1 MPDWFYRTCSQPLL
15 FALPVSAGRG
25 LALGVMGTL
34 ARLPG
39 GTAVIDFL
47 GHMRPDPRLAT
58 PLNGVTFPT
67 PVGLGAEIDP
77 SGSALRAFRQF
88 GIGFQEIGPVTV
100 EARSASTPTTRW
112 PTQLGWSTSDPP
124 ESLGLPFWKARLAA
138 LPKSVIP
145 LVARVAI
152 PPGTSPDEATRQCRQ
167 IIDELSPASVFAL
180 DTLKVAARENWSSE
194 AWQAHVAAVREA
206 IHANGKKLWLCLPVD
221 LDPDDLQ
228 RWIDHCVEPNADGVM
243 VDGVLRHEAGI
254 LHGTPGCDLAREVI
268 RGLRAKCS
276 GTEVCTG
283 VPLAAC
289 PPVQAGSRSRT
300 GGQAASGTPPET
312 PSELLNRG
320 TKSPGLTIVGSGGI
334 NSPGDALRFLEA
346 GANLLRVDTGLVY
359 AGPGL
364 VKRINEAIVS
374 TRSDAAID
382 EPDRHPAAAPLV
394 EQSWLW
400 SALLGVAMLLG
411 ALAALWIAGTRV
423 VLPYDEDFVGLTRSQ
438 LIEANRKLIDFL
450 THDRVT
456 LAGTMLAVSVLQ
468 IGLSV
473 FGVRRGVHW
482 ARVALLSSSA
492 VGFLTFFLFLGF
504 GYFDPFHAFVT
515 AILSQLFLMA
525 VHTRLSPRT
534 PSGPVTLEENEAF
547 RAALWGQLLIILQG
561 VAVLVAGLT
570 ISGFGITVVFV
581 ESDLEF
587 LGTTHEALRA
597 ISPKLIP
604 LVAHDRATFGGMLV
618 CTGLATLMTG
628 LWGFRE
634 GQAWVWWMLAVAGTC
649 GYATTLFVHHGV
661 GYTDPLHLAPAI
673 AGLTELWVGLGLSYP
688 WLCARGGPP
697 A

>member
-15 FALPVSAGRG
+15 FAMPVSAGRG

-58 PLNGVTFPT
+58 PLNGVAFPT

-77 SGSALRAFRQF
+77 SGSTLRAFRQF

-100 EARSASTPTTRW
+100 EARSASAPTTRW
-112 PTQLGWSTSDPP
+112 PTQFGWSTSDPP
-124 ESLGLPFWKARLAA
+124 EGLGLPFWKARLAA
-138 LPKSVIP
+138 LPLSAIP

-152 PPGTSPDEATRQCRQ
+152 PPGISPDQATHQCRQ
-167 IIDELSPASVFAL
+167 IVDALSPSSIFAL
-180 DTLKVAARENWSSE
+180 DTMKVAARENWSSE
-194 AWQAHVAAVREA
+194 AWQAHVLAVRDTVRDK
-206 IHANGKKLWLCLPVD
+206 GKHLWLCLPVD
-221 LDPDDLQ
+221 LDPEDLA
-228 RWIDHCVEPNADGVM
+228 RWIDRCVAANADGVM
-243 VDGVLRHEAGI
+243 VDGVLRHEGGI
-254 LHGTPGCDLAREVI
+254 LHGTPGRDLALDVI
-268 RGLRAKCS
+268 RALRAK
-276 GTEVCTG
+276 
-283 VPLAAC
+283 A
-289 PPVQAGSRSRT
+289 
-300 GGQAASGTPPET
+300 
-312 PSELLNRG
+312 
-320 TKSPGLTIVGSGGI
+320 PGLTIVGSGGI
-334 NSPGDALRFLEA
+334 SSPGDALRFLEA

-364 VKRINEAIVS
+364 VKRINDAIVS
-374 TRSDAAID
+374 TRSDAPID
-382 EPDRHPAAAPLV
+382 EPDRHPSSAPLV
-394 EQSWLW
+394 DQSWLW
-400 SALLGVAMLLG
+400 SALLGVAMFLG
-411 ALAALWIAGTRV
+411 AIAALAIASTRV

-438 LIEANRKLIDFL
+438 LIEANPKLIDFL

-482 ARVALLSSSA
+482 ARVAVLSSSA

-515 AILSQLFLMA
+515 AILFQLFLMA

-534 PSGPVTLEENEAF
+534 PAGPVTLEENEAF
-547 RAALWGQLLIILQG
+547 RSALWGQLLIILQG

-587 LGTTHEALRA
+587 MGTTHEALRA
-597 ISPKLIP
+597 ISPKLVP

-634 GQAWVWWMLAVAGTC
+634 GAAWVWWMLAVAGSC
-649 GYATTLFVHHGV
+649 GYATTLFVHHSV

-673 AGLTELWVGLGLSYP
+673 AGLTELWVGLGLAYP
-688 WLCARGGPP
+688 WLHSRSSRQP
-697 A
+697 AC